1 MMMREKHQQH
11 RVALFF
17 GQIIMPKE
25 MLRIPLIWRQGS
37 TVFSFQNCFYKTF
50 QICFS
55 ERKRIED
62 MKEGDVKAVS
72 FYRAHLHTKVEI
84 EKIGY
89 DVMGK

>member
-1 MMMREKHQQH
+1 
-11 RVALFF
+11 
-17 GQIIMPKE
+17 
-25 MLRIPLIWRQGS
+25 
-37 TVFSFQNCFYKTF
+37 
-50 QICFS
+50 
-55 ERKRIED
+55 